1 MSEKAPY
8 DLDAALEALARAE
21 RSARPAVPERLWMR
35 VLADAAEV
43 SAGRSLASATPVRR
57 SGTRWRGWRGWRGW
71 VGGIDLPAGAAV
83 AVALICLA
91 VGLGLGYGAGDTVLA
106 EIGFDSV
113 RLAQASDD
121 DALFLS
127 EDVL

>member
-21 RSARPAVPERLWMR
+21 RSARPAVPERLWMQ

-57 SGTRWRGWRGWRGW
+57 PGTRWRGWRGW